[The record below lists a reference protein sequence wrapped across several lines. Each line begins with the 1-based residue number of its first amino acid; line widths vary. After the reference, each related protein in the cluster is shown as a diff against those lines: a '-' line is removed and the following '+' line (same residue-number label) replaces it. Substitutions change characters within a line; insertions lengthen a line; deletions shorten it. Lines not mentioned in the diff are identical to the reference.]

1 MKLASRRQFA
11 AVRTVPAGIVAAGA
25 GALSAAA
32 APPGIAMHRTM
43 TSARVTSRRRMDD
56 KSAIFANLV
65 CPHIYSAR
73 KHRRSN
79 AECEILPDS
88 PKTVALTGQN
98 LDPTIC
104 QMVVTVAIVACT
116 WSGLTHSESRPNLH

>member
-1 MKLASRRQFA
+1 MKLAYRRQFA
-11 AVRTVPAGIVAAGA
+11 AVRTVPAGIVAADT
-25 GALSAAA
+25 GALSAAAA

-43 TSARVTSRRRMDD
+43 TSARVTSRRRVDD

-79 AECEILPDS
+79 AGCEILPDS
-88 PKTVALTGQN
+88 PKTVALTGA
-98 LDPTIC
+98 
-104 QMVVTVAIVACT
+104 M
-116 WSGLTHSESRPNLH
+116 